1 MKGHVTLFL
10 KGMGMGAA
18 DSVPGVSG
26 GTIAFVTGIYRE
38 LIETIRRF
46 GPSAFTALREGGW
59 RGLLYH
65 LNLSFLLPLV
75 AGIGVSILSLAHL
88 VGYLLERHTLL
99 LNAFFFGLVVASAVV
114 VARRFESFRFLYLLA
129 LVAGALLAHYLP
141 ALLPGGGGSLM
152 LFIGGAIAI
161 SAMLLPGVSGSFLLL
176 TMGMYHTIIDAIRGF
191 DIVTLSQFALGCL
204 VGLFTFSRLLSWL
217 FRHHYSNT
225 LYLLVGF
232 ILGSLPVLWPW
243 RSLAS
248 YEMRPDGEMIPLGYE
263 LLTPEAFTAVTG
275 QPAQLW
281 GALLLMVIGFVLVV
295 VVGERSDATGSD
307 TASEDPGQKMSKE

>member
-18 DSVPGVSG
+18 DAVPGVSG

-46 GPSAFTALREGGW
+46 GPSAVTALRQGGW
-59 RGLLYH
+59 RALVHH
-65 LNLSFLLPLV
+65 LNPAFLLPLM

-88 VGYLLERHTLL
+88 VGYLLDQHALL
-99 LNAFFFGLVVASAVV
+99 LNAFFLGLVGGSAVV
-114 VARRFESFRFLYLLA
+114 VARRLEGFSLHFLLPLL
-129 LVAGALLAHYLP
+129 VGALLAHYLP
-141 ALLPGGGGSLM
+141 VLLPGGSGSLM
-152 LFIGGAIAI
+152 LFFGGAIAI

-191 DIVTLSQFALGCL
+191 DIVTLLQFSLGCL

-217 FRHHYSNT
+217 FRHHYLKT

-243 RSLAS
+243 RTLSS
-248 YEMRPDGEMIPLGYE
+248 YEMTPDGEVIPLGHE

-281 GALLLMVIGFVLVV
+281 GALLLMVTGFLLVV
-295 VVGERSDATGSD
+295 AVGERSDATRSEASSDAEGS
-307 TASEDPGQKMSKE
+307 KMSKE